1 MAISQQYSQ
10 QKVQDTGS
18 NYNFGDKLIKASP
31 KRSVFDVSYKND
43 FSCKLGYIYPCY
55 TQFTLP
61 TEDYSISLS
70 QMIRVINTPKV
81 PLNSR
86 QRALFQYRW
95 TNFNRLWKYANVWI
109 SKGRSGTVSGFQPMI
124 WYYGKASEAR
134 TKFGRGTLFDFLLGS
149 LPQNVLRAADD
160 EYVEFTFPAL
170 PFMMYQRDYRDV
182 YMNQNLNPDNGEHLN
197 SWFPFDDSDF
207 RLIGKPGMLYTLSGI
222 AFSPSDETLAYFR
235 QGIAAGVSYF
245 EFFKVFWDNPAQ
257 SAVGYYGLEIPNW
270 SVDLTVLRYGNFA
283 DDYFTTARTSP
294 QRGEQPTLP
303 FDFSG
308 SGLLPVGVNVNSE
321 FKPAYLYG
329 RQSNTAG
336 GALSLTSFFSD
347 LDGNR
352 AVRVGQISTRS
363 ELSPV
368 DEGFVAAFQSWDTSS
383 PILAD
388 GSSFSGSGS
397 VTAANLRELFSAS
410 IIGEKLA
417 RTDGSYKEFL
427 KTFFGRSSRD
437 AEDFH
442 SLYIGSEYQPIVY
455 AEVLQT
461 SPSEGQDLGHI
472 GAKGISASDG
482 RIGHLYSDDFGIIL
496 GYMRIVPDTYYSTT
510 RYKPFW
516 YETQEDLPLP
526 ERTELGMKPILNKEL
541 LWTGNETV
549 DNDVYGYQDIFDELR
564 YRPNEVHG
572 AYADPSQMDFYAYT
586 QVRELGITP
595 TLSQSFVAMSPANIN
610 NNYLSMP
617 DEDVFGVQVLSHVR
631 LVSPLPYK
639 AIPSGLGV

>member
-1 MAISQQYSQ
+1 
-10 QKVQDTGS
+10 
-18 NYNFGDKLIKASP
+18 
-31 KRSVFDVSYKND
+31 
-43 FSCKLGYIYPCY
+43 
-55 TQFTLP
+55 
-61 TEDYSISLS
+61 
-70 QMIRVINTPKV
+70 
-81 PLNSR
+81 
-86 QRALFQYRW
+86 
-95 TNFNRLWKYANVWI
+95 
-109 SKGRSGTVSGFQPMI
+109 
-124 WYYGKASEAR
+124 
-134 TKFGRGTLFDFLLGS
+134 
-149 LPQNVLRAADD
+149 
-160 EYVEFTFPAL
+160 
-170 PFMMYQRDYRDV
+170 
-182 YMNQNLNPDNGEHLN
+182 MNQNLNPDRGEFLN

-207 RLIGKPGMLYTLSGI
+207 RLIGKPGMFYTTTGLP
-222 AFSPSDETLAYFR
+222 FTPSDEALEAFRTNVSTHGYDGSCRILWDSPDSTDFTSAY
-235 QGIAAGVSYF
+235 VSG
-245 EFFKVFWDNPAQ
+245 Q
-257 SAVGYYGLEIPNW
+257 PNW
-270 SVDLTVLRYGNFA
+270 NIDLTVLRYGNFA

-294 QRGEQPTLP
+294 QRGDQPTLP

-308 SGLLPVGVNVNSE
+308 SGLIPVGINYKDE
-321 FKPAYLYG
+321 FSPLTIYG
-329 RQSNTAG
+329 RTSSVASAPFNFSSIVEDPSGAG
-336 GALSLTSFFSD
+336 G
-347 LDGNR
+347 
-352 AVRVGQISTRS
+352 VRVGQISTNPS
-363 ELSPV
+363 LTVTDNSLKS
-368 DEGFVAAFQSWDTSS
+368 AQQAWNSS
-383 PILAD
+383 YSLMAD

-442 SLYIGSEYQPIVY
+442 SVYVGSEYQPIIY

-461 SPSEGQDLGHI
+461 TPAEGQDLGHI

-496 GYMRIVPDTYYSTT
+496 GYMRIVPDTYYSTA

-516 YETQEDLPLP
+516 YEVQEDLPLP

-572 AYADPSQMDFYAYT
+572 AYADPKQMDFYAYT
-586 QVRELGITP
+586 QVREFAVTP
-595 TLSQSFVAMSPANIN
+595 TLSQSFVAMSPENIN

-617 DEDVFGVQVLSHVR
+617 NEDIFGVQVLSHVR

-639 AIPSGLGV
+639 AVPAGLAI